1 MKKILPLLT
10 SLVLVLPAQ
19 SEEQSSKE
27 LLRTALFEE
36 EVNQD
41 HKKAEAAYRKVTERY
56 DEERFFA
63 GLAFFRLAEIA
74 RKSGDQDR
82 ANALYRRVA
91 GEFADQKEI
100 AKRALAQLGEEAP
113 NDNQLTSTT
122 PSKTSVS
129 NAEALE
135 LRRLKR
141 MQRDSPDLLDGV
153 GEDGWHPIHKAAA
166 NGWTSALEF
175 LLEREVKVD
184 PRAIV
189 KAGYRTE
196 GYTPLHLAVVH
207 GHLAIVDQLLTAK
220 ADPGLVVYLGP
231 EDLPLPV
238 LTKSIP
244 HDEGGEWSPLHLS
257 ILFQRREIT
266 NRLLEAKAPLSI
278 GDPTVRTYTTRT
290 SNHNNGSGSRKWNF
304 RATPLILAVWLNDV
318 KAIESLIAHGADL
331 NQTAGESGETP
342 LLAAI
347 WKDSPLVPTLI
358 EQGAKVTNDYLFGR
372 TALHWAIEHCQLPNI
387 KRVIQERPDVNVRAT
402 LNQHSHEK
410 TPTPLEAAIE
420 QWGFDE
426 KERDDLCITL
436 IEAGARPTNRVL
448 ASATSRGQLRTMAAC
463 VNAKVDPNGS
473 DEDGDRPLH
482 YVKDE
487 QTARILI
494 EAGAKPNVK
503 NHSGE
508 TPLAMISW
516 QEDTPKSRALIDYLI
531 EQGADASVIP
541 SLLTSNGNAF
551 GNNRMLPYIMSRT
564 FLRGKS
570 DPKAIKLASSKTWS
584 VLVGEDLV
592 IPGTPAPTLKEFL
605 ALNYQVLAANGNS
618 NSRKSYPSSRT
629 SSGHPAGP
637 EVVTDLVIYRPDE
650 EGNLKEIAQ
659 LADQRTSQGPAP
671 LLQWGDIVLLRT
683 GPKEN
688 GRQQMPLAHFVSGL
702 EPRNV
707 TFKVGSREHQVSIET
722 SRQFFQGLQLKDHF
736 INEHGPIDYTKISLR
751 RANGES
757 KTFNLTLTH
766 DPKKIRLLD
775 GDTIEYSLKKQQL
788 PAEPGPRSVGPGIRI
803 LFPDH
808 PGKGDTIHQN
818 TEATFSEY
826 LYNISLL
833 GGRDFSKVLIQR
845 MGEKGLEKI
854 PLNMLEA
861 SRALLK
867 DESAMAKTVALLE
880 TKVLPGDILI
890 FPPKPNLTWEK
901 RSTYTSAHQD
911 PEIGALSN
919 LVKPEPRQSPRP
931 PVARPIPKNT
941 TSTNKPRVRPP
952 TRSK

>member
-1 MKKILPLLT
+1 MKKILSLLF
-10 SLVLVLPAQ
+10 SLALVVPAQ
-19 SEEQSSKE
+19 SDEESSKE
-27 LLRTALFEE
+27 LLRTGLFEE

-41 HKKAEAAYRKVTERY
+41 HKKAAAAYRKVTERY
-56 DEERFFA
+56 DKERFFA

-74 RKSGDQDR
+74 RKSGNQEK
-82 ANALYRRVA
+82 ANELYQRVA
-91 GEFADQKEI
+91 LEFADQKEI
-100 AKRALAQLGEEAP
+100 AKRALTQFGETAP
-113 NDNQLTSTT
+113 TNNRLASNTS
-122 PSKTSVS
+122 SKTPLSE
-129 NAEALE
+129 AESLE
-135 LRRLKR
+135 LQRLQK
-141 MQRDSPDLLDGV
+141 MERDSPDLLDGV
-153 GEDGWHPIHKAAA
+153 GEDGRHPIHKAAA

-175 LLEREVKVD
+175 LLKRKVKVD

-220 ADPGLVVYLGP
+220 ADPGLVVHLGP

-238 LTKSIP
+238 LTKTIP
-244 HDEGGEWSPLHLS
+244 HDSGGDWSPLHLA
-257 ILFQRREIT
+257 ILFQRQEIMT
-266 NRLLEAKAPLSI
+266 RLLKAKAPLSV
-278 GDPTVRTYTTRT
+278 GDPTVGTYTTRT
-290 SNHNNGSGSRKWNF
+290 SNHNNGSGNRSWSFK
-304 RATPLILAVWLNDV
+304 ATPLILAVWLNDV
-318 KAIESLIAHGADL
+318 KAVNTLIAHGADL
-331 NQTAGESGETP
+331 NQTTGENGETP

-347 WKDSPLVPTLI
+347 WKDSPLVPTFI
-358 EQGAKVTNDYLFGR
+358 EQGAKVTDNFVFGR
-372 TALHWAIEHCQLPNI
+372 TALHWAIDKCQLPNI
-387 KRVIQERPDVNVRAT
+387 KRVIQERPDVNVRVT
-402 LNQHSHEK
+402 LNRYSHEK
-410 TPTPLEAAIE
+410 SPSPLEAAIE
-420 QWGFDE
+420 RWGFDE

-463 VNAKVDPNGS
+463 VKAKVDPNGS

-503 NHSGE
+503 NHNGE

-531 EQGADASVIP
+531 DQGADASAIP

-564 FLRGKS
+564 FLRGIS
-570 DPKAIKLASSKTWS
+570 DPNTIKLASSKTWS

-592 IPGTPAPTLKEFL
+592 IPGTPAPSLKEFL
-605 ALNYQVLAANGNS
+605 SLNYQVLAANGNN
-618 NSRKSYPSSRT
+618 NSRKSYPSPRT
-629 SSGHPAGP
+629 SSGRPAGP

-671 LLQWGDIVLLRT
+671 ALQWGDIVLLRT

-688 GRQQMPLAHFVSGL
+688 GKQQMPLAHFVSGL

-736 INEHGPIDYTKISLR
+736 IDKNGPIDHTKVSLR
-751 RANGES
+751 RATGES

-766 DPKKIRLLD
+766 DPKKVRLLD

-803 LFPDH
+803 VFPDH
-808 PGKGDTIHQN
+808 PAKGDIIHRN

-826 LYNISLL
+826 LYNIALL

-854 PLNMLEA
+854 TLNLLEA

-901 RSTYTSAHQD
+901 RSTYTNAQQD
-911 PEIGALSN
+911 PEIGTLSN

-952 TRSK
+952 TR